1 MAGGR
6 GRESAFSGA
15 EVCLGMVAWGFRV
28 GTYKVQDWKLSFD
41 SMGTSSEAFFLSLAR
56 RQTRCSVFTKY
67 AWRRLAHRECIYI
80 YMHVY
85 IYIYDIYI
93 YIYILYGER
102 ERKTERE
109 REREREHRTF
119 SRLAISYCGSGIRNR
134 FPHLK
139 LCGAALK
146 PRDRDIMKSYGG

>member
-93 YIYILYGER
+93 YIYIYYM
-102 ERKTERE
+102 ERE
-109 REREREHRTF
+109 RERQRERERENENTEPLVAWPF
-119 SRLAISYCGSGIRNR
+119 LIVAPGFVIGFLILSFAGQ
-134 FPHLK
+134 P
-139 LCGAALK
+139 
-146 PRDRDIMKSYGG
+146 